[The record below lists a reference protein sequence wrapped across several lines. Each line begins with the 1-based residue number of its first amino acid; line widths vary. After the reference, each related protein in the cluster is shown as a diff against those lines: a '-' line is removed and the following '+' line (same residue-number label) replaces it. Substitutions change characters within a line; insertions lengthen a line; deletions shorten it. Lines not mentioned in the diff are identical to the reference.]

1 MLTYVLHNGVSSF
14 PEQIK
19 AKCSTYGNIKMS
31 KDSFMQIQPEA
42 VIFLQSFS
50 TNVAHLKHRVDELF
64 FNPTWIWLDTNIWRP
79 KSRWLV
85 LYFPTWCC
93 RVLIN
98 QTQCWKHTEQ
108 GEWLSHRH
116 MDIFYASFSNAGVW
130 GDQAIWLVQNLT
142 GLHWTIGI
150 MFLKRLNDRNRWWVG
165 TAKYVQFQFNMCLSN
180 I

>member
-1 MLTYVLHNGVSSF
+1 MCRLMHCSLKNCSNLLYFDSFWIDDPEFNKVFLAASPRPWAQTTEQWFEEIRYQSLPGQQMLTYVLHNGVSSF

-85 LYFPTWCC
+85 L
-93 RVLIN
+93 
-98 QTQCWKHTEQ
+98 
-108 GEWLSHRH
+108 
-116 MDIFYASFSNAGVW
+116 
-130 GDQAIWLVQNLT
+130 
-142 GLHWTIGI
+142 
-150 MFLKRLNDRNRWWVG
+150 
-165 TAKYVQFQFNMCLSN
+165 
-180 I
+180 